1 MEATKKQSKREL
13 MIDYFTKK
21 SESVE
26 NYKDQILIFKY
37 SNPKN
42 LPCVAI
48 FCKRD
53 KKPSYHYSF
62 NNELQRDQF
71 ILQRK
76 KSADNEAERSEIMN
90 KKAIEETEKMTVGT
104 ILYSDWGYE
113 QTNIDFYV
121 IVDRVGITITLQQIG
136 GIRKYSSDMSGT
148 VTPNIDLKI
157 GEPFKKRINKYGS
170 ISLTSY
176 SGAYL
181 YDGKPK
187 CFSTYA

>member
-13 MIDYFTKK
+13 MIEYFTKK

-42 LPCVAI
+42 FPCVAI
-48 FCKRD
+48 FGKRD

-62 NNELQRDQF
+62 EDEAQRNDF
-71 ILQRK
+71 IERRMTA
-76 KSADNEAERSEIMN
+76 ADNDIFRANEQ
-90 KKAIEETEKMTVGT
+90 KQKAIEDAEKIVPGS

-121 IVDRVGITITLQQIG
+121 IIDRVGITVTLQQIG
-136 GIRKYSSDMSGT
+136 GVRKYSSDMSGT
-148 VTPNIDLKI
+148 CTPNIDKKI
-157 GEPFKKRINKYGS
+157 GEPFKKRINKYGY
-170 ISLTSY
+170 ISLESY
-176 SGAYL
+176 LSAYL

-187 CFSTYA
+187 YFSTYA